1 MIRLYTTNQSIIDVV
16 QNVTDSKGYNAEV
29 LSKLDADELAAA
41 VEDLSILV
49 FDLTSATLSTDAVIS
64 ALDAQDPELLP
75 PVLYILASPADI
87 ELVTQMGSIVNQDY
101 IFVPLEPVQLAA
113 RFEVLKMLGQRRR
126 LTMET
131 AITDRLT
138 GLCNRKYF
146 LRRLEE
152 ELYRSVRYKYT
163 VGVLLAVVDFNTD
176 TGQLTEQTGTEVI
189 TKIAD
194 FLKGR
199 LRRSDIVARYKW
211 DNFAF
216 LLPDISLEDS
226 TSVAED
232 VKNKLEL
239 LSVNTDGQRVKIS
252 VSLGHVLFPVD
263 GLGSAIEVVEA
274 LEECTFKAKTAG
286 SGKIAYYRP
295 AKGG

>member
-16 QNVTDSKGYNAEV
+16 QNVADGKGYQAEI
-29 LSKLDADELAAA
+29 LNKLDANELAAS

-64 ALDAQDPELLP
+64 ALDSQDPELLP

-101 IFVPLEPVQLAA
+101 IFVPLEPVQLGA

-138 GLCNRKYF
+138 GLYNRKYF

-152 ELYRSVRYKYT
+152 ELYRSVRYKYS
-163 VGVLLAVVDFNTD
+163 VGVLLAVVDFSTD

-189 TKIAD
+189 TQIAD
-194 FLKGR
+194 YLKGR
-199 LRRSDIVARYKW
+199 LRRSDIVARFKW

-216 LLPDISLEDS
+216 LLPDITIEDS
-226 TSVAED
+226 KSVAED

-239 LSVNTDGQRVKIS
+239 LGVSTDGQNVRIS

-274 LEECTFKAKTAG
+274 LEECTFKAKTGG
-286 SGKIAYYRP
+286 SGEISYYQSAQR
-295 AKGG
+295 K